1 MPGLID
7 SRKTEISILP
17 HFTKFFSINN
27 EGCIVSSSK
36 FCAVFVIEG
45 QGDGL
50 PAEPV
55 AGVVSIAVVEGNADV
70 VVEDHFEVGNEV
82 GIDVITTLLEGVEDV
97 LADGGI
103 GAIVEV
109 DTESILDVREIK
121 VLCEIGWWG
130 GVHVRVAD
138 AGNHC

>member
-17 HFTKFFSINN
+17 HFTEFFSIND
-27 EGCIVSSSK
+27 EGCVISSSK
-36 FCAVFVIEG
+36 LCTVVVIEG

-55 AGVVSIAVVEGNADV
+55 AGVVGIAVVEGNADV
-70 VVEDHFEVGNEV
+70 VVEDHFEVRNEV

-109 DTESILDVREIK
+109 DAESILDVGEIEI
-121 VLCEIGWWG
+121 LCEIGWRG

-138 AGNHC
+138 AGDRC

>member
-7 SRKTEISILP
+7 SRKTEVSILP
-17 HFTKFFSINN
+17 HFTKFFSIND
-27 EGCIVSSSK
+27 EGYVISSSK
-36 FCAVFVIEG
+36 LCTVVVIEG
-45 QGDGL
+45 QGGGL
-50 PAEPV
+50 PAKPV
-55 AGVVSIAVVEGNADV
+55 AGVVGIAVVEGNADV

-82 GIDVITTLLEGVEDV
+82 GIDIITTLLEGVEDV

-109 DTESILDVREIK
+109 DAKSILDVREIE
-121 VLCEIGWWG
+121 VLCEIGWRS

-138 AGNHC
+138 AGDRC